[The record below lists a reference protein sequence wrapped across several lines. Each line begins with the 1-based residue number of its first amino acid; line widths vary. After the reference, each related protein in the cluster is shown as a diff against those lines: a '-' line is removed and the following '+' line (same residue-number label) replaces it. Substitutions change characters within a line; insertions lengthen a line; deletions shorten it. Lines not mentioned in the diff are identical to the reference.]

1 MRMGCNMTRRELL
14 DFEILHLETALAALK
29 ARPDT
34 GDPVERAAIEI
45 DLLAL
50 LRAPGRGPR
59 TQPPIGQDT

>member
-1 MRMGCNMTRRELL
+1 MRIACNMTRRELL

-34 GDPVERAAIEI
+34 GDPVERAAVEI

-50 LRAPGRGPR
+50 YERRGGPAPSL
-59 TQPPIGQDT
+59 Q

>member
-1 MRMGCNMTRRELL
+1 MRIGSSMTKRELL

-29 ARPDT
+29 ARLDT

-50 LRAPGRGPR
+50 YERRGDGPAPSL
-59 TQPPIGQDT
+59 Q